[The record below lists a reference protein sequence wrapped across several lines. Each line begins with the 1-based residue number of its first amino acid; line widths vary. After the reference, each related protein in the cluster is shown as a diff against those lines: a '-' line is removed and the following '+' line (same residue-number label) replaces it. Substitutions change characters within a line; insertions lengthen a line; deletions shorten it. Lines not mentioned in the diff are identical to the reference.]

1 MARTTKTTSKSQC
14 SGHVDGVE
22 HPDHSPHLGRLNR
35 VKGQLEGIASMIEDR
50 RYCPEILDQ
59 IRAATSALRSIELKV
74 FEAHLKAC
82 VHDALSSRNSKDAE
96 TKIQELTQILLRR
109 STI

>member
-1 MARTTKTTSKSQC
+1 MARTTKQSLRSECPTHS
-14 SGHVDGVE
+14 SGAE
-22 HPDHSPHLGRLNR
+22 HPDHTAHLSRLNR
-35 VKGQLEGIASMIEDR
+35 VKGQLEGISSMIQDR

-59 IRAATSALRSIELKV
+59 IRAATSALRSIELKI

-82 VHDALSSRNSKDAE
+82 VQDALASRNPKDAE
-96 TKIQELTQILLRR
+96 GKINELTQILLRR